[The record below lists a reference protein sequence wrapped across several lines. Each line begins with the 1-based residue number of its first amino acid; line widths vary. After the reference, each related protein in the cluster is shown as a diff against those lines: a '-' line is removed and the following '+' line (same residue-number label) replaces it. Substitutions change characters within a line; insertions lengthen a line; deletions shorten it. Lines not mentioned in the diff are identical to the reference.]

1 MVPSPNMAHVV
12 KPLVGVVVA
21 SESDL
26 PVIEAMTARL
36 KAFGIPYEVT
46 ITSAHRSPNLTRRY
60 VRQAAHR
67 GVEVLIAGAG
77 GAAHLAGVLA
87 AETTLPVIGIPINS
101 SPLGGLDA
109 LLSTV
114 QMPAGVPVATM
125 GVGRGGAENAAIFAA
140 QILGNK
146 YTRIARKLKAHKTK
160 LERDIEN
167 RSRRLR
173 ATRPSRRSRP
183 T

>member
-1 MVPSPNMAHVV
+1 MARPPDRPPGH
-12 KPLVGVVVA
+12 PIVGIVVA

-26 PVIEAMTARL
+26 PVIENVTAQL
-36 KAFGIPYEVT
+36 TAFGIPYELT
-46 ITSAHRSPNLTRRY
+46 IASAHRSPNLTRRY
-60 VRQAAHR
+60 VNQAARR
-67 GVEVLIAGAG
+67 GIEVLIAAAG

-87 AETTLPVIGIPINS
+87 AETTLPVIGVPVNA

-140 QILGNK
+140 QIL
-146 YTRIARKLKAHKTK
+146 ARKYPRIEKKIVAHKQK
-160 LERDIEN
+160 LERDVEHT
-167 RSRRLR
+167 SRRLK
-173 ATRPSRRSRP
+173 AQRPSRRPHP